1 MRWIANLGIWQKF
14 ILMGAAAAAMA
25 LPPAVLTVR
34 AKVTE
39 VSVAREESAGIG
51 PSTDLLKL
59 IRVTQQHRG
68 LSNAVLGGNAGMAAA
83 REAAQAEVKDV
94 LARAAASAAA
104 YADPGLVAAVQ
115 SEWDAVAQA
124 VAGRRWQP
132 AESFARHTALVA
144 RQLQWLENVLD
155 RSTMALD
162 PAAGTYYTILASL
175 DKAPW
180 LTELLG
186 QLRAR
191 GALALT
197 RQSLGDD
204 ERLALGATMA
214 QARTR
219 QAEAQAALRKAAA
232 AEPAIGQ
239 ALEKPLQAAAQ
250 QHEQLMAR
258 IERDLVGPGGP
269 SGAAADYFKLST
281 AAIDAQFALAEAGL
295 ALVGDRLQER
305 AADARN
311 QLIATLVL
319 MVLALL
325 VGAGLMVAVAHG
337 VAGSVRAAGAA
348 AEALAE
354 GDLTHTVRVE
364 GKDELGVMARSM
376 SHAMGQLSHLVGDVR
391 QRVEAVAQASQQIAS
406 GNHDLS
412 SRTEQQ
418 ASSLEQTAS
427 AMAQITATVAQS
439 AQHAR
444 RALEVAQHAQ
454 DTARD
459 GGERFQAVT
468 QTMDRIASSSRSI
481 GEIVAIIDGIAFQTN
496 LLALNAAVEAA
507 RAGAHG
513 RGFAVV
519 AGDVRALAGRS
530 ANAAHEIR
538 NLIDGAVEHVAAGV
552 EQTASAGHAMNTVR
566 DSVAEMARLVSE
578 IANAA
583 GEQSRG
589 IEEVNIAVSQIDR
602 MTQQNAA
609 LVEETAAAAQSLS
622 SQAARMV
629 DSIAVF
635 RVQPA

>member
-1 MRWIANLGIWQKF
+1 MRLIANLGIWQKF
-14 ILMGAAAAAMA
+14 VLMGVAAASMA
-25 LPPAVLTVR
+25 LPPAVMLVR
-34 AKVTE
+34 AKAGE
-39 VSVAREESAGIG
+39 VSVARQESAGLG
-51 PSTDLLKL
+51 PAADLLQL
-59 IRVTQQHRG
+59 IRLTQQHRG
-68 LSNAVLGGNAGMAAA
+68 LSHAVLGGNTGMVAA
-83 REAAQAEVKDV
+83 RDTAQAEVKQA
-94 LARAAASAAA
+94 LARAQASAPG
-104 YADPGLVAAVQ
+104 YADPGQAAAIQ
-115 SEWDAVAQA
+115 SEWEAVAQA

-144 RQLQWLENVLD
+144 QQLRWLENVVD

-197 RQSLGDD
+197 RQSLPD
-204 ERLALGATMA
+204 EDRLALASTMA

-219 QAEAQAALRKAAA
+219 HAEARAALQKAGAA
-232 AEPAIGQ
+232 DAEIGKALAPA
-239 ALEKPLQAAAQ
+239 LQAAVQ
-250 QHEQLMAR
+250 QHDLLMAR
-258 IERDLVGPGGP
+258 IERDLVSPGGP
-269 SGAAADYFKLST
+269 SGAAADYFKVAT

-295 ALVGDRLQER
+295 ALVGERLKAR

-311 QLIATLVL
+311 ELVVTMAL
-319 MVLALL
+319 MALALAA
-325 VGAGLMVAVAHG
+325 GAGLMVAVAHG
-337 VAGSVRAAGAA
+337 VVGSVREAGHAAD
-348 AEALAE
+348 ALAE
-354 GDLTHTVRVE
+354 GDLTHTVRAE
-364 GKDELGVMARSM
+364 GGDELGAMTRSM
-376 SHAMGQLSHLVGDVR
+376 GHAMGQLAHMVGDVR

-412 SRTEQQ
+412 ARTEQQ

-444 RALEVAQHAQ
+444 RALEVAEQAQ

-459 GGERFQAVT
+459 GADRFQAVT
-468 QTMDRIASSSRSI
+468 LTMDRIASSSRNI
-481 GEIVAIIDGIAFQTN
+481 GEIAGMIDGIAFQTN

-519 AGDVRALAGRS
+519 AGDVRALAARS

-552 EQTASAGHAMNTVR
+552 DQTANAGRAMATVR
-566 DSVAEMARLVSE
+566 ESVGEMARLVGE

-589 IEEVNIAVSQIDR
+589 IEEVNIAVTQIDH